1 MLLAHI
7 FSRPVRDK
15 FFAEAVSGA
24 PMTNNLK
31 NLFLNLRISLGLRL
45 IVLIIAI
52 FVFFGFIFMA
62 INILFFWRK
71 SNDDFQNKINYIADF
86 TASSNSANVWNL
98 DYVNLQK
105 YIESLLIEKN
115 LISVI
120 FETSEPSDTKRE
132 LHYYG
137 LVNNSV
143 LDRKGKDIKEVAPQ
157 GGMFSY
163 HLERPII
170 YQQIPIG
177 KVHLYF
183 SDEFILIGAL
193 NQTKLFLIN
202 MIAFVLLF
210 SLSVYFALKQQL
222 LIPLKKIHHLA
233 MSVSGFTTYLSETVS
248 QEQWRQVQQ
257 MLTAERKNQ
266 DRIKQKMGNDELGD
280 FMQAFLLVLNGF
292 ELIVSELSQYS
303 EQMQTM
309 NDDLEQRI
317 KNRTTELETSNE
329 KISES
334 LIALQKTQGQLIQ
347 QEKLASIGQLA
358 AGVAHEINNP
368 IGYVGSNINRLD
380 EYFSDLKQIITEI
393 DSKVEVLPS
402 EAGVAV
408 AQVITTIKKRLDFDF
423 IAEDFSAVISD
434 CREGILRVK
443 EIVQS
448 LKDFSHNVDEKEFS
462 EVDINNAINTTL
474 KVVNNEIKYY
484 CDVELDLQLNTK
496 VSANLGQLHQV
507 ISNLV
512 VNASHAMRETG
523 KRGLL
528 SIRSFT
534 DDGFAII
541 EIEDTGGGIPEEIYT
556 KIFDPF
562 FTTKPI
568 GQGTGLGLNI
578 SYDIVVNKH
587 KGDLSFVSKL
597 GVGTVF
603 RIKLPLDT
611 TAQNHN
617 KSQTS

>member
-1 MLLAHI
+1 M
-7 FSRPVRDK
+7 
-15 FFAEAVSGA
+15 
-24 PMTNNLK
+24 NNSLK
-31 NLFLNLRISLGLRL
+31 NVFLNLRLSLGLRL

-52 FVFFGFIFMA
+52 FIFFGLIFMA
-62 INILFFWRK
+62 INILFFWQK

-105 YIESLLIEKN
+105 YIEGLLIETN

-120 FETSEPSDTKRE
+120 FETSETSETRHE
-132 LHYYG
+132 QRYYG

-143 LDRKGKDIKEVAPQ
+143 LDKKEKDITAVAPLKSA
-157 GGMFSY
+157 FSY

-170 YQQIPIG
+170 YEQKPIG

-183 SDEFILIGAL
+183 SDKFILIEAL
-193 NQTKLFLIN
+193 QQTKLFLVN
-202 MIAFVLLF
+202 MVAFVLCF
-210 SLSVYFALKQQL
+210 SISVYSILKLQL
-222 LIPLKKIHHLA
+222 LIPLKKIHNLA

-248 QEQWRQVQQ
+248 QERWRQVQQ
-257 MLTAERKNQ
+257 MLIAERENQ
-266 DRIKQKMGNDELGD
+266 HRMKQKIGNDELGD

-292 ELIVSELSQYS
+292 EIVVSELSQYS
-303 EQMQTM
+303 EQLQTM
-309 NDDLEQRI
+309 NEDLEQRI
-317 KNRTTELETSNE
+317 RNRTNELENSNE

-380 EYFSDLKQIITEI
+380 EYFIDLKEIINDIGSTVGALPTETKKAI
-393 DSKVEVLPS
+393 EH
-402 EAGVAV
+402 E
-408 AQVITTIKKRLDFDF
+408 ITAIKKRLDFDF

-434 CREGILRVK
+434 CREGISRVK

-462 EVDINNAINTTL
+462 EVDVNNAINTTL

-484 CDVELDLQLNTK
+484 CDVELDLQLDTK
-496 VSANLGQLHQV
+496 VSANLGQIHQV
-507 ISNLV
+507 ISNIV

-528 SIRSFT
+528 RIRSFT
-534 DDGFAII
+534 DDNFAII
-541 EIEDTGGGIPEEIYT
+541 EIEDTGGGIPEEIHT

-587 KGDLSFVSKL
+587 KGDLSFVSNL

-603 RIKLPLDT
+603 RIKLPLDI
-611 TAQNHN
+611 TAYTATEP
-617 KSQTS
+617 KGS

>member
-1 MLLAHI
+1 M
-7 FSRPVRDK
+7 S
-15 FFAEAVSGA
+15 
-24 PMTNNLK
+24 NNLK
-31 NLFLNLRISLGLRL
+31 NLFFTLRISLGLRL

-52 FVFFGFIFMA
+52 FTFFCLIFMA

-71 SNDDFQNKINYIADF
+71 SNDDFQNKMNYIADF
-86 TASSNSANVWNL
+86 TANSNSANVWNL

-120 FETSEPSDTKRE
+120 FETSETSKTRPE
-132 LHYYG
+132 QHYYG
-137 LVNNSV
+137 LVNGAV
-143 LDRKGKDIKEVAPQ
+143 VDKKGQNITAVAP
-157 GGMFSY
+157 FKNTFNY

-170 YQQIPIG
+170 YAQMPIG

-183 SDEFILIGAL
+183 SDTFILIEAL
-193 NQTKLFLIN
+193 QQTKLFLVN
-202 MIAFVLLF
+202 MVAFVLCF
-210 SLSVYFALKQQL
+210 SISVYSILKQQL

-248 QEQWRQVQQ
+248 QERWRQVQQ
-257 MLTAERKNQ
+257 MLIAERENQ
-266 DRIKQKMGNDELGD
+266 ARLKQKMGNDELGD

-292 ELIVSELSQYS
+292 EIIVSELSQYS
-303 EQMQTM
+303 EQLQTM
-309 NDDLEQRI
+309 NEDLEQRI
-317 KNRTTELETSNE
+317 RNRTSELENSNE

-334 LIALQKTQGQLIQ
+334 IIALQKTQGQLIQ

-380 EYFSDLKQIITEI
+380 EYFIDLKEIITGI
-393 DSKVEVLPS
+393 DAKVSALP
-402 EAGVAV
+402 AAAKVAV
-408 AQVITTIKKRLDFDF
+408 EQEITTLKRRFDYDF

-434 CREGILRVK
+434 CREGISRVR

-462 EVDINNAINTTL
+462 EVDINSAINTTL

-484 CDVELDLQLNTK
+484 CDVELDLQPNTK
-496 VSANLGQLHQV
+496 VSANVGQLHQV

-512 VNASHAMRETG
+512 VNASHAMRVTG

-528 SIRSFT
+528 NIRSFT
-534 DDGFAII
+534 ADGFVII
-541 EIEDTGGGIPEEIYT
+541 EIEDTGGGIPEEIHT

-587 KGDLSFVSKL
+587 KGDLSFVSNP

-603 RIKLPLDT
+603 KIKLPLDIS
-611 TAQNHN
+611 ARN
-617 KSQTS
+617 TSDADHSKE

>member
-1 MLLAHI
+1 MALMSNTLK
-7 FSRPVRDK
+7 K
-15 FFAEAVSGA
+15 F
-24 PMTNNLK
+24 
-31 NLFLNLRISLGLRL
+31 FLNLRISLGLRL
-45 IVLIIAI
+45 IVLVMAI
-52 FVFFGFIFMA
+52 FMFFGLIFMT

-71 SNDDFQNKINYIADF
+71 SNDDFQKKINYMADF
-86 TASSNSANVWNL
+86 TANSNSANVWNL

-120 FETSEPSDTKRE
+120 FETSEPSQTQSER
-132 LHYYG
+132 HYYG
-137 LVNNSV
+137 LANHSV
-143 LDRKGKDIKEVAPQ
+143 VDAKAKDIIRVEPPKNT
-157 GGMFSY
+157 FNY
-163 HLERPII
+163 HLERPIV
-170 YQQIPIG
+170 YGQIPIG

-183 SDEFILIGAL
+183 SDKFIFIEVLQ
-193 NQTKLFLIN
+193 QTKLFLVN
-202 MIAFVLLF
+202 LVAFIIFF
-210 SLSVYFALKQQL
+210 SVSVYFALKQQL
-222 LIPLKKIHHLA
+222 LVPLKKIHHLA
-233 MSVSGFTTYLSETVS
+233 MSVSGFTTYLSKSVS
-248 QEQWRQVQQ
+248 QEQWKHVQHL
-257 MLTAERKNQ
+257 LTTERKNQ
-266 DRIKQKMGNDELGD
+266 DRIKEKTRNDELGD

-303 EQMQTM
+303 EQLQTM

-317 KNRTTELETSNE
+317 TNRTAELETSNE

-334 LIALQKTQGQLIQ
+334 LSVLQKTQGQLIQ

-368 IGYVGSNINRLD
+368 IGYVGSNINRID
-380 EYFSDLKQIITEI
+380 EYFTDIKQIITDI
-393 DSKVEVLPS
+393 DATLKNLPS
-402 EAGVAV
+402 ESTEMLTSEIAV
-408 AQVITTIKKRLDFDF
+408 IKKRLDFDF

-434 CREGILRVK
+434 CREGIARVK
-443 EIVQS
+443 DIVQS
-448 LKDFSHNVDEKEFS
+448 LKDFSHNVDEKDFS
-462 EVDINNAINTTL
+462 EIDINNAINTTL

-484 CDVELDLQLNTK
+484 CDVDLNLQRDIK

-528 SIRSFT
+528 SMRTFS
-534 DDGFAII
+534 DENFAVI
-541 EIEDTGGGIPEEIYT
+541 EIEDTGNGIPDEIHT

-578 SYDIVVNKH
+578 SYDIIVNKH
-587 KGDLSFVSKL
+587 KGELSFVSKM

-603 RIKLPLDT
+603 KIKLPLDT
-611 TAQNHN
+611 PSNLG
-617 KSQTS
+617 

>member
-1 MLLAHI
+1 M
-7 FSRPVRDK
+7 SR
-15 FFAEAVSGA
+15 
-24 PMTNNLK
+24 NLK
-31 NLFLNLRISLGLRL
+31 SLFLNLRISLGLRL

-52 FVFFGFIFMA
+52 FIFFGLIFMA
-62 INILFFWRK
+62 MNILFFWRK
-71 SNDDFQNKINYIADF
+71 SNDDFQNKIAYIADF
-86 TASSNSANVWNL
+86 TANSNSANVWNL

-120 FETSEPSDTKRE
+120 FETSHTSTIERE
-132 LHYYG
+132 QHFYG

-143 LDRKGKDIKEVAPQ
+143 LDKKGKEISDVAPLEST
-157 GGMFSY
+157 FSY

-170 YQQIPIG
+170 YQEMPIG

-183 SDEFILIGAL
+183 SDEFILIQAL
-193 NQTKLFLIN
+193 HQTKLFLIN
-202 MIAFVLLF
+202 MVAFVLFF
-210 SLSVYFALKQQL
+210 SISIYFALKQQL
-222 LIPLKKIHHLA
+222 LVPLKKIHHLA

-257 MLTAERKNQ
+257 MLVAEQKNQ
-266 DRIKQKMGNDELGD
+266 DRLKQKMGNDELGD

-303 EQMQTM
+303 EQLQTM

-317 KNRTTELETSNE
+317 KNRTIELENSNG

-368 IGYVGSNINRLD
+368 IGYIGSNINRLD
-380 EYFSDLKQIITEI
+380 EYFIDLKEIISQI
-393 DSKVEVLPS
+393 DSNIDALPVE
-402 EAGVAV
+402 ANAAV
-408 AQVITTIKKRLDFDF
+408 KNEIAIIKKRLDFDF
-423 IAEDFSAVISD
+423 ISEDFSAVISD
-434 CREGILRVK
+434 CREGISRVK

-448 LKDFSHNVDEKEFS
+448 LKDFSHNVDEKEFA
-462 EVDINNAINTTL
+462 EIDINNAINTTL

-496 VSANLGQLHQV
+496 VAANLGQLHQV

-512 VNASHAMRETG
+512 VNASQAMREVG

-528 SIRSFT
+528 SIRSFSEG
-534 DDGFAII
+534 GFAII
-541 EIEDTGGGIPEEIYT
+541 EIEDTGGGIPEEIHT

-587 KGDLSFVSKL
+587 KGDLSFISKL
-597 GVGTVF
+597 GVGTIF
-603 RIKLPLDT
+603 KIKLPLEVTRNSIELADF
-611 TAQNHN
+611 
-617 KSQTS
+617 